1 MKDTLHKFIR
11 HERGATAVEFAL
23 VVGPLLMLVFGAVE
37 FSRLMWAREALQST
51 AIAGARCMGVRE
63 TACAPGGTYS
73 ATSTKTF
80 VRDWASNLYVS
91 VFDANITLNNAATC
105 SGSAGFSQVSI
116 TYTFNSLITPFLDA
130 IDQQELSATACFPN
144 QPVT

>member
-1 MKDTLHKFIR
+1 
-11 HERGATAVEFAL
+11 
-23 VVGPLLMLVFGAVE
+23 
-37 FSRLMWAREALQST
+37 
-51 AIAGARCMGVRE
+51 MGVRE

-91 VFDANITLNNAATC
+91 VPDANITLNNAATC